1 MHTLQSGYRGL
12 SLLANLNWDR
22 ILFAGG
28 AAGAVLILGVLYSI
42 VRGRFDQQLATLLG
56 VNPTFLPL
64 WMMGAM
70 LLLGALLG
78 GTTAWLSLR
87 KAVKL

>member
-28 AAGAVLILGVLYSI
+28 AAGALYAAAFI
-42 VRGRFDQQLATLLG
+42 I
-56 VNPTFLPL
+56 
-64 WMMGAM
+64 
-70 LLLGALLG
+70 
-78 GTTAWLSLR
+78 SL
-87 KAVKL
+87 